1 MYLQVESSGG
11 RIYLLDGAKRQKRFF
26 FPSDDNCFTCCS
38 GSCVYIMHAW
48 IQCNPTQS
56 QEQPQELPRSNM
68 QYISTIFFY
77 PLHYVPLFIIII
89 HSLMQPPATS
99 LQKTLHP
106 NSQPDQALHCT
117 THVTQQSHYYFFV
130 VFITFFLIKNL

>member
-106 NSQPDQALHCT
+106 NSPTGPSSPLYHARNT
-117 THVTQQSHYYFFV
+117 TITLLFLCRFYYLFSY
-130 VFITFFLIKNL
+130 